1 MKKFQK
7 NNLNKKDHE
16 KVDKGAKA
24 VKKITVAVGT
34 VGMCVPA
41 VVKFAPKIIK
51 KVTKL

>member
-24 VKKITVAVGT
+24 VKKITGGI
-34 VGMCVPA
+34 VGMCVLE

>member
-24 VKKITVAVGT
+24 VKNIMRAAGA
-34 VGMCVPA
+34 VGMCFLA
-41 VVKFAPKIIK
+41 AAKFAPKIIK

>member
-16 KVDKGAKA
+16 KVDKGAK
-24 VKKITVAVGT
+24 VVTGAVGT
-34 VGMCVPA
+34 VGMCVLA

>member
-1 MKKFQK
+1 MEKFQK

-16 KVDKGAKA
+16 KVDKGVKA
-24 VKKITVAVGT
+24 VKKITGA
-34 VGMCVPA
+34 VGMCVLA

>member
-16 KVDKGAKA
+16 KVDKGAKV
-24 VKKITVAVGT
+24 VKKITGAVGT
-34 VGMCVPA
+34 VGVLA